1 MAESKFP
8 RPYVDSVPKE
18 NAEPMMEYV
27 DFARM
32 GIGARSSGLPQG
44 GVNGTKSLDH
54 VGKSASG
61 DGSKRKWGGR

>member
-8 RPYVDSVPKE
+8 RPYQDNVPKE

-44 GVNGTKSLDH
+44 GVNGVKSLEH
-54 VGKSASG
+54 VGNSATG
-61 DGSKRKWGGR
+61 GNSKRRWGGK